1 MAEDLLTSSRKNINA
16 IVHGIGE
23 RIVGFVQNISG
34 VAFPQVVIEAIGF
47 LVILLIFFVFA
58 VVANKSIKRKKSK
71 IDTSTKLKNEEHQID
86 EKETEKII
94 TEMTDNKLQA
104 DSKISESQIDEKE
117 TDKISRPENYTVSNL
132 SDGIRTKDGNNLE
145 NLINELQ
152 KIDLIIRL
160 YYENWRKEHS
170 KDDDDLLGLC
180 ITEKEVNAIIE
191 AQTYELKANSINEN
205 IQNICREIYISLE
218 KEKSL
223 RLHDLQKLFELNSFE
238 VGTILICL
246 ASELDMKCEKLC
258 SYLQNDIT
266 KKRPTVDLVIN
277 MLCPSLEEKF
287 KAREYFSPEAPLIR
301 NYLIYLRDGEPEGQ
315 IPLLSRS
322 IKIDERIINY
332 LLGSDEIDQR
342 IRIYSTMKNG
352 PRSFDD
358 LIIPDSE
365 KKAFVELLKHRSNI
379 GNPIFYFHGAYGTGK
394 KLTAGIICKE
404 LGMPLLVVD
413 SNVFMKKDPPDT
425 LRIIIR
431 EASLQ
436 NSLLYL
442 DGFGVLLEKEA
453 EINVAGLFQELDLF
467 ENWIFLAGE
476 MPYTPTSVLE
486 KHGFFSE
493 AFPIPSFE
501 FRKHL
506 WEKLLKE
513 NVPDLDIEAL
523 ASKFNFSGGQ
533 IEDAISSARNLAIVK
548 NPENPAISMEN
559 LYRGCKAQSNK
570 SLSAFAKNIP
580 PRYTWKDIVL
590 TKDIEA
596 QLKEVSGYIK
606 HKGKVY
612 TDWGFDVKLSLGKG
626 LNVLFSGSSGAGK
639 TMAAEVIAKESGLDL
654 YKIDLS
660 TVVSKYIGETEKI
673 LKKIFLEAETSNA
686 ILFFDEADALF
697 GKRSEVKDAHDRY
710 ANIETNY
717 LLQKME
723 EHEGIVILASNFKAN
738 IDEAFLRRIHF
749 SIEFTS
755 PEEDLRE
762 IIWTH
767 IFPDDTPINDDVD
780 YSFLSKFKITGGNI
794 KNIALNAAF
803 LAAGD
808 SDDVKMEHI
817 IRATKREFQKMGK
830 LCTPADFGKYYE
842 LVK

>member
-1 MAEDLLTSSRKNINA
+1 MAEDLLISSRKKINA

-23 RIVGFVQNISG
+23 KISG
-34 VAFPQVVIEAIGF
+34 LIQNNSGVVFSQAVIGAIGF
-47 LVILLIFFVFA
+47 LVILIFVFA
-58 VVANKSIKRKKSK
+58 VVVNKSIKRKKLK
-71 IDTSTKLKNEEHQID
+71 IDTSREPKNEERQID

-94 TEMTDNKLQA
+94 TEMTDNKLPA
-104 DSKISESQIDEKE
+104 DNTISESQIDEKE
-117 TDKISRPENYTVSNL
+117 IDKILIPKNYPVSNL
-132 SDGIRTKDGNNLE
+132 SGGIGTKDGKNIE
-145 NLINELQ
+145 NLINELRR
-152 KIDLIIRL
+152 IDLIIRL
-160 YYENWRKEHS
+160 YYEKWRKEHS

-180 ITEKEVNAIIE
+180 ITEKEVNAIME
-191 AQTYELKANSINEN
+191 AQTYELEANSMNEN
-205 IQNICREIYISLE
+205 IQTICQEIHKSLE

-223 RLHDLQKLFELNSFE
+223 RLHRLQKLFDLDSFE
-238 VGTILICL
+238 VGTLLICL

-266 KKRPTVDLVIN
+266 KKRPTVNLVIN
-277 MLCPSLEEKF
+277 ILCPSLEEKF
-287 KAREYFSPEAPLIR
+287 KAREYFSQEAPLIR
-301 NYLIYLRDGEPEGQ
+301 NFLINLRDDEPEGQ

-342 IRIYSTMKNG
+342 IRTYSKMKNEL
-352 PRSFDD
+352 RSFDD

-365 KKAFVELLKHRSNI
+365 KKAFVELLKHHSNI

-394 KLTAGIICKE
+394 KLTAGIISKE

-413 SNVFMKKDPPDT
+413 SNLFMKKDPLDT

-431 EASLQ
+431 EARLQ

-442 DGFGVLLEKEA
+442 EGFGVLLEKEA
-453 EINVAGLFQELDLF
+453 KINVAGLFQELDIF
-467 ENWIFLAGE
+467 PDWIFLAGE
-476 MPYTPTSVLE
+476 LPYTPASVLK
-486 KHGFFSE
+486 KHSFFSE

-501 FRKHL
+501 FRKQL

-513 NVPDLDIEAL
+513 NVPDLDIDAL
-523 ASKFNFSGGQ
+523 ANKFNFSGGQ
-533 IEDAISSARNLAIVK
+533 IEDAISSARNLAMVK
-548 NPENPAISMEN
+548 NPENPAISMDD

-590 TKDIEA
+590 PKDIEA
-596 QLKEVSGYIK
+596 QLREVSGYIK

-660 TVVSKYIGETEKI
+660 SVVSKYIGETEKI

-749 SIEFTS
+749 AVEFTS

-762 IIWTH
+762 RIWTH
-767 IFPDDTPINDDVD
+767 IFPDDTPVNDDVD

-830 LCTPADFGKYYE
+830 LCTSADFGEYYE

>member
-1 MAEDLLTSSRKNINA
+1 MTGL
-16 IVHGIGE
+16 
-23 RIVGFVQNISG
+23 FQNISE
-34 VAFPQVVIEAIGF
+34 VALPRVMIDAIGL
-47 LVILLIFFVFA
+47 LVILTFFFVFA
-58 VVANKSIKRKKSK
+58 AVANKAIKRKKSK
-71 IDTSTKLKNEEHQID
+71 TDTSAKLKNEEPQID

-94 TEMTDNKLQA
+94 TEMRDKKLPEDN
-104 DSKISESQIDEKE
+104 IMSEPQIDEKE
-117 TDKISRPENYTVSNL
+117 TDKISRTKNYPGSNL
-132 SDGIRTKDGNNLE
+132 SGGIRTKGGKNLV

-152 KIDLIIRL
+152 RIDLIIRL
-160 YYENWRKEHS
+160 YYEKWRKEHS

-180 ITEKEVNAIIE
+180 ITEKEVNAIME
-191 AQTYELKANSINEN
+191 AQTYELEANSMNEK
-205 IQNICREIYISLE
+205 IQTICRDIYKSLE

-223 RLHDLQKLFELNSFE
+223 RLHDLQKLFDLDSFE
-238 VGTILICL
+238 VGTLLICL

-287 KAREYFSPEAPLIR
+287 KAREYFSPSAPLMKNGLVYFIGDESKE
-301 NYLIYLRDGEPEGQ
+301 N
-315 IPLLSRS
+315 IPLLSRP
-322 IKIDERIINY
+322 IKVDERIIDY
-332 LLGSDEIDQR
+332 LLGLEEIDHR
-342 IRIYSTMKNG
+342 IRTFSTMKKELIK
-352 PRSFDD
+352 SFDD
-358 LIIPDSE
+358 SIFPDSE
-365 KKAFVELLKHRSNI
+365 KKTFIELLKYRSNI
-379 GNPIFYFHGAYGTGK
+379 RNPIFYFYGAYGTGK
-394 KLTAGIICKE
+394 KLTAEIICKE
-404 LGMPLLVVD
+404 LGMPLLLVD
-413 SNVFMKKDPPDT
+413 SNVLMKGDPLDT
-425 LRIIIR
+425 LGIIIR
-431 EASLQ
+431 EARLQ
-436 NSLLYL
+436 NSSLYL
-442 DGFGVLLEKEA
+442 EGFGVLLEKEA
-453 EINVAGLFQELDLF
+453 EINVTGLFHELDLF
-467 ENWIFLAGE
+467 EKWIFLAGE
-476 MPYTPTSVLE
+476 LPYTPASVLE
-486 KHGFFSE
+486 KHGFISE
-493 AFPIPSFE
+493 VFPIPSFE
-501 FRKHL
+501 FRKQL
-506 WEKLLKE
+506 WEKILKE
-513 NVPDLDIEAL
+513 NVPDLDIDAL
-523 ASKFNFSGGQ
+523 ANKFNFSGGQ
-533 IEDAISSARNLAIVK
+533 IEDAISSARNLAMVK
-548 NPENPAISMEN
+548 NPENPAISMED

-580 PRYTWKDIVL
+580 PRYTWEDIVL
-590 TKDIEA
+590 PTDIKL
-596 QLKEVSGYIK
+596 QLREVSGYIK

-612 TDWGFDVKLSLGKG
+612 TDWGFDLKLSLGKG
-626 LNVLFSGSSGAGK
+626 LNILFSGSSGAGK

-660 TVVSKYIGETEKI
+660 SVVSKYIGETEKI

-723 EHEGIVILASNFKAN
+723 EHEGIVILASNFKSN

-808 SDDVKMEHI
+808 ADDVRMEHI

-830 LCTPADFGKYYE
+830 LCTSADFGEYYE